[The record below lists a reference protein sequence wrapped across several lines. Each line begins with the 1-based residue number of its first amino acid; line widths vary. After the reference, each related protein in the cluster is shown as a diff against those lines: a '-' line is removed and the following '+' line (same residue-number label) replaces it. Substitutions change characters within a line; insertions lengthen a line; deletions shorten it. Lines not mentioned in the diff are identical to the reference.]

1 MEPRRRWPRES
12 ELIPFRVRTIAI
24 GLQVTGL
31 VLAVMLAWWFL
42 SDRTPMA
49 PRTFWTLWAIGALG
63 AIVASRLPWQPLL
76 GSRRGLWVLYAWSA
90 ADIVLISVLIGA
102 KNDPQSPLFFLYA
115 LTTIFFAA
123 SYPLPGQVALGSFT
137 AAAYLLTIVVAGTD
151 ITAAQI
157 VLHLGLLGTI
167 GFMASFISRELI
179 AHLGHDLEESRR
191 AEELFRAISEL
202 TSDYAYS
209 LTIHPDGSN
218 EWEWLAG
225 AFERVTGYTPEEATE
240 LEGWEALIH
249 ADDLPQTLERWET
262 MQRTPERQVNEL
274 RLTRKSGD
282 TRWIRAYMQ
291 PVVEA
296 GRIVRIYGAVEDITE
311 AKQREEALAG
321 AHEERKRLLTH
332 LVRAKE
338 AERARV
344 ASDIH
349 DDSIQIM
356 TSVAIDL
363 ERGARR
369 VADPGQRHFFARLE
383 DEVRAAI
390 GRLRA
395 MVFELRPPALDDEGL
410 IPALRLY
417 LEEIRVDMGI
427 TYDIHLDL
435 DAEPSSDSRDIL
447 YRVAKEAL
455 TNVRKHSGATHVD
468 VALERNDGG
477 VLLRVADDGV
487 GINPRFDRSEPG
499 HFGLSEMRERS
510 EMVGG
515 WFRLSANEPSGTN
528 VECWVPIESEVPVA

>member
-1 MEPRRRWPRES
+1 MEARRRWPRKS
-12 ELIPFRVRTIAI
+12 ELIPFRVRTIVI
-24 GLQVTGL
+24 GLQATGL
-31 VLAVMLAWWFL
+31 VLAVMLVWWFM
-42 SDRTPMA
+42 SQPRMMA
-49 PRTFWTLWAIGALG
+49 ALTFWSLWGMGAIG
-63 AIVASRLPWQPLL
+63 AIVASRLPWQRLL
-76 GSRRGLWVLYAWSA
+76 RSRKGLWFLYAWSA
-90 ADIVLISVLIGA
+90 ADIVLISILIGA
-102 KNDPQSPLFFLYA
+102 MSDSHSPVFFLYA

-123 SYPLPGQVALGSFT
+123 SYPLPGQIALGAFT
-137 AAAYLLTIVVAGTD
+137 VVAYLLTMEIVGTD
-151 ITAAQI
+151 LTAAQL
-157 VLHLGLLGTI
+157 VLRLGVLGTI
-167 GFMASFISRELI
+167 GFLASFISRELT
-179 AHLGHDLEESRR
+179 ASMTHDLEESRK
-191 AEELFRAISEL
+191 AEDVFRAISEL

-225 AFERVTGYTPEEATE
+225 AFERVTGYTPEEAKGYG
-240 LEGWEALIH
+240 GWEALIH
-249 ADDLPQTLERWET
+249 PEDLPLALARWET
-262 MQRTPERQVNEL
+262 MQRTHEKKISEL
-274 RLTRKSGD
+274 RLKHKSGE
-282 TRWIRAYMQ
+282 TRWIRFYVQ
-291 PVVEA
+291 PVVQD
-296 GRIVRIYGAVEDITE
+296 GQIVRAYGAVEDITE
-311 AKQREEALAG
+311 AKQREEALMCV
-321 AHEERKRLLTH
+321 HEERRRLVTH

-344 ASDIH
+344 ASGIH

-369 VADPGQRHFFARLE
+369 VADPGQRHLFARLE

-395 MVFELRPPALDDEGL
+395 LVFDLRPPALDEEGL
-410 IPALRLY
+410 IPALRPY
-417 LEEIRVDMGI
+417 LEEMRVGMGI

-435 DAEPSSDSRDIL
+435 DIEPSPDSRDIL

-455 TNVRKHSGATHVD
+455 TNVRKHSGASHVD
-468 VALERNDGG
+468 IAVERSDGG
-477 VLLRVADDGV
+477 VHLCVADDGV